1 MIISFQDS
9 YSGRNKQRP
18 LSRLMISSL
27 QLMCAKQKDHIPLNF
42 EDGQGS
48 FTTLVTRGLIIS
60 KDTIAN
66 GRKDTIRVV
75 TEEAIGMLKRLG
87 ITVPV

>member
-27 QLMCAKQKDHIPLNF
+27 QLMCTEQKDHIPLNF
-42 EDGQGS
+42 KDGNGS
-48 FTTLVTRGLIIS
+48 FTALVTRGLIS
-60 KDTIAN
+60 KDTIGN